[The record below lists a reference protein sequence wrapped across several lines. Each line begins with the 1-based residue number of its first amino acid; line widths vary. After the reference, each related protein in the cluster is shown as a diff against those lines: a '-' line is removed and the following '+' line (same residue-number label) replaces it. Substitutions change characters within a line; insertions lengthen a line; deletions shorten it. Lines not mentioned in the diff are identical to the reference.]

1 MTKLNSYCK
10 HLKPGKIYLAEKV
23 AFERIKLARQVVVD
37 RAEKDAEFAKDVL
50 KAVGDKLSPEAKAI
64 CEKSVADAKT
74 KELAEKWEKTGL
86 LDVPGSANSNMAV
99 IIESQERTPIEI
111 PSNEDINLGD
121 GFIATQSD
129 GGGMV
134 IVPETYFPDFPR
146 DGEVV

>member
-1 MTKLNSYCK
+1 M
-10 HLKPGKIYLAEKV
+10 
-23 AFERIKLARQVVVD
+23 
-37 RAEKDAEFAKDVL
+37 
-50 KAVGDKLSPEAKAI
+50 AI

>member
-10 HLKPGKIYLAEKV
+10 HLKPGKIYLAERV
-23 AFERIKLARQVVVD
+23 AAERIKLARQVVVD

-64 CEKSVADAKT
+64 CEKSVADAKA

-86 LDVPGSANSNMAV
+86 LNVTGSVNSNMAV
-99 IIESQERTPIEI
+99 LIESQERTPMETL
-111 PSNEDINLGD
+111 NKEDINLGG
-121 GFIATQSD
+121 GFLATQSD

-134 IVPETYFPDFPR
+134 IVPETDLADFPR
-146 DGEVV
+146 DKIV